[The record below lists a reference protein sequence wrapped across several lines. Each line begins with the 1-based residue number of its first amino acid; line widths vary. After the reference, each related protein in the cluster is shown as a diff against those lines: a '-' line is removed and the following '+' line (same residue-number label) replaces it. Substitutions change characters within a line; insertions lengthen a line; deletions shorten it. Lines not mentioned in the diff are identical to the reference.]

1 MSGSIPQY
9 LSKDF
14 YKRILDTK
22 NIDFTIDIAGNEL
35 LNYLKYKPLLVKPNI
50 DELEAIFDTKIDNT
64 NFLAYAKK
72 LKQLGAQNVIVSMG
86 KDGSIFIS
94 DDFTLK
100 AEPIDGKL
108 INSVDAGDSMV
119 AGFIYGIKNSLSK
132 RESYKLAVASGTATT
147 FSEDIAS
154 KEFIYE
160 ILEKV
165 EMKVIK

>member
-1 MSGSIPQY
+1 
-9 LSKDF
+9 
-14 YKRILDTK
+14 
-22 NIDFTIDIAGNEL
+22 
-35 LNYLKYKPLLVKPNI
+35 
-50 DELEAIFDTKIDNT
+50 
-64 NFLAYAKK
+64 
-72 LKQLGAQNVIVSMG
+72 
-86 KDGSIFIS
+86 
-94 DDFTLK
+94 
-100 AEPIDGKL
+100 
-108 INSVDAGDSMV
+108 MV